1 MILIFF
7 QIISKNIMADISVK
21 ESPCYTKY
29 KSFIS
34 TSTPHKSI
42 NDSGYNTSSSTLS
55 NVSSNLHQ
63 ISEVNISF
71 DHASSD
77 LSVFKLSSPTHNFT
91 LDSNSSKNKLDDI
104 TNKTDFKTNFSSITT
119 HQEYSPT
126 KKFKLFSDTRMR
138 FHSTR
143 FEDNENTFL
152 KRKNFIS
159 RKDNNHERT
168 SVEGRENIDIMYF
181 LAERHHFEPV
191 IEKIFSY
198 LSGSDIVSMS
208 MVSKIWCNTV
218 KNSPMAQKKKRMY
231 FKLSKENRG
240 GYSGRDHSAF
250 HNKGYLANIS
260 NVMHSPSKR
269 DLPQRSPP
277 VSPSKYRFHVFQ
289 KVNTTLIIYKFF
301 QLVIFILIT

>member
-1 MILIFF
+1 
-7 QIISKNIMADISVK
+7 MADISVK
-21 ESPCYTKY
+21 ESPCYNKY

-42 NDSGYNTSSSTLS
+42 DDSGYNTTSSTLS
-55 NVSSNLHQ
+55 NVSSNLTQ
-63 ISEVNISF
+63 ISEVSISF
-71 DHASSD
+71 DHTSSD
-77 LSVFKLSSPTHNFT
+77 LDIFHLSPPTHNFT

-104 TNKTDFKTNFSSITT
+104 TNKTDSKASSKNNFSSISTY
-119 HQEYSPT
+119 QEYSPT
-126 KKFKLFSDTRMR
+126 KKLKSYSDTRLR
-138 FHSTR
+138 FHINTCY
-143 FEDNENTFL
+143 EDNENTFL
-152 KRKNFIS
+152 KRKNFTP
-159 RKDNNHERT
+159 RENVNHERT
-168 SVEGRENIDIMYF
+168 SVDGRENVDIMYF

-191 IEKIFSY
+191 TEKIFSF

-208 MVSKIWCNTV
+208 MVSKIWCNAV

-240 GYSGRDHSAF
+240 GYDGQDRSAF

-260 NVMHSPSKR
+260 NVMRSPSKR

-289 KVNTTLIIYKFF
+289 KVNMIYIITAFF
-301 QLVIFILIT
+301 H